1 MSNRYLALAIIVAA
15 LGGASDAFGQKET
28 EVFVPIGQ
36 SPGVSYK
43 SSLLGTV
50 EAVDPGKRT
59 LTVSGPAGARTVQI
73 TGRTRIFVDR
83 SPQKQPN
90 YIGALADLQRGR
102 KVEIKLGEG
111 AASAIAEWIKVQL

>member
-1 MSNRYLALAIIVAA
+1 MSNRYLALVIVVAA
-15 LGGASDAFGQKET
+15 LGGAPEAVGQKET
-28 EVFVPIGQ
+28 EVFVPMGQ

-43 SSLLGTV
+43 SSLMGTV

-83 SPQKQPN
+83 SPQKQSN
-90 YIGALADLQRGR
+90 YAGTLADLQRGR
-102 KVEIKLGEG
+102 KVEVKLGEG
-111 AASAIAEWIKVQL
+111 AKRASAEWIKVQL